1 MKPCF
6 STSLRHRR
14 SSVIT
19 PSVPLKTPLLATS
32 LARSLPQD
40 FLMLSFNPSCYLPS
54 AVNQFLPTQISCPPP
69 ATLFTSLTGHWTS
82 TYRFV
87 YDIMGAILSIP
98 LLSFLL
104 IPTMTSYSTSLN
116 LLFFYLTWSTLV
128 LSHPPLRVELVS
140 TLAIR
145 IIFYVIPSSAFLL
158 FDAVLPS
165 AAESFKATSTT
176 GLPFY
181 GASRSRTLRTLR
193 QLGWSLSNVLITTL
207 IQALLELL
215 LTRVLSHRSA
225 LKITTTLPMPWSILT
240 NLVRGLLLREL
251 FTYIFH
257 RYLLHSTS
265 RSSSSPI
272 STLTRLHN
280 TWYHSIPAPYPLSA
294 TYDHPIPHLIH
305 HFLPTFLPAYL
316 FRFHLLTYLLYLT
329 AISLEE
335 TFTYSGYSTVPTNFI
350 LGGIARRTDNHVLC
364 NGEGNYGCWGLV
376 DWVMGTSVGGDV
388 LEDVVNE
395 ADRRDVVGRVG
406 RGSKEVGRKVK
417 RRIENGSASASAS
430 ATDGGGG
437 RRKKVPV
444 RARKGRS
451 GSEDDD

>member
-1 MKPCF
+1 MV
-6 STSLRHRR
+6 T
-14 SSVIT
+14 
-19 PSVPLKTPLLATS
+19 
-32 LARSLPQD
+32 
-40 FLMLSFNPSCYLPS
+40 FNPSCYLPS
-54 AVNQFLPTQISCPPP
+54 VVNQFLPTQIACPP
-69 ATLFTSLTGHWTS
+69 ATLFASLTGRLTS
-82 TYRFV
+82 TYGFV

-158 FDAVLPS
+158 FDAILPS

-176 GLPFY
+176 GLPLY
-181 GASRSRTLRTLR
+181 RASRSRTLRTLR
-193 QLGWSLSNVLITTL
+193 QLGWSLTNVLLTTA
-207 IQALLELL
+207 IQAFLELL
-215 LTRVLSHRSA
+215 LTRILGHRSA

-251 FTYIFH
+251 FTYILH
-257 RYLLHSTS
+257 RYVLHCSS
-265 RSSSSPI
+265 SSSLSSSPI
-272 STLTRLHN
+272 STLTALHN
-280 TWYHSIPAPYPLSA
+280 NWYHSIPAPYPLSA
-294 TYDHPIPHLIH
+294 TFDHPLPHIIH

-316 FRFHLLTYLLYLT
+316 FRFHLLTYLLYL
-329 AISLEE
+329 ILVSLEE
-335 TFTYSGYSTVPTNFI
+335 TFAYSGYSTVPTNFI

-395 ADRRDVVGRVG
+395 AERKDVVGRVS
-406 RGSKEVGRKVK
+406 RGSKEVGRKVR
-417 RRIENGSASASAS
+417 RRIENGAVS

-437 RRKKVPV
+437 VVRKKAPV
-444 RARKGRS
+444 RARNRRS